1 MTIISELEQNIKEL
15 KSKERVNV
23 QISKQTNDKV
33 PPYLIVG
40 NGRSNKEFPEHL
52 AVDTFRVLSS
62 LSPDLRWLFIN
73 LKDILVTQNINNSY
87 PKRRVENPNLIIL
100 ERNKDNE
107 LHKSIRKKMSENGYR
122 RKLEEQGVLKQLKPG
137 TYMLNPH
144 MFIPSE
150 DFKRIAQIW
159 KDLPTKS

>member
-1 MTIISELEQNIKEL
+1 MTTITELEQNIKEL
-15 KSKERVNV
+15 KSNERVNV
-23 QISKQTNDKV
+23 QISKQTNDNL

-40 NGRSNKEFPEHL
+40 NGRSSKEYPEHI
-52 AVDTFRVLSS
+52 VIDTFRVMSN

-73 LKDILVTQNINNSY
+73 LIDILVTQNINNRY

-100 ERNKDNE
+100 EKNKDNE
-107 LHKSIRKKMSENGYR
+107 LHKSIKKKMSENGNR
-122 RKLEEQGVLKQLKPG
+122 RKLEEQRVLKQVKPG

-144 MFIPSE
+144 MLIPSE

-159 KDLPTKS
+159 KDMPTKS